1 MFLSQAVSKTYHHG
15 NLRRALLD
23 AAKALIEERGG
34 PDRFTMAEAGRRA
47 GVSSG
52 APYRHF
58 ADRSA
63 LLSAL
68 AQEGQA
74 MLDARI
80 KKIAEPEPGEH
91 FRQIGIAYAAFAAE
105 EPVYFQV
112 MTSPEYGRVDPPHPD
127 ELEFWQ
133 PLSRLLQ
140 GYAPDDALPA
150 HPLLTALAARA
161 LVHGLAHMLAL
172 DILGPFG
179 IERSRARQ
187 LADAITRA
195 VDLIDPSD
203 PGSKGS

>member
-1 MFLSQAVSKTYHHG
+1 MIGAVSKTYHHG

-63 LLSAL
+63 LLTAM
-68 AQEGQA
+68 AQEGQS
-74 MLDARI
+74 MLDVRI
-80 KKIAEPEPGEH
+80 KEVQEAHPDPQEQ
-91 FRQIGIAYAAFAAE
+91 FRQIGITYAAFAAE

-112 MTSPEYGRVDPPHPD
+112 MTSPEYGRPDPPHPD
-127 ELEFWQ
+127 EVEFWQ
-133 PLSRLLQ
+133 PLARMLQ
-140 GYAPDDALPA
+140 SYEPDAELPA

-179 IERSRARQ
+179 IERARARQ

-195 VDLIDPSD
+195 VDLLDPTD
-203 PGSKGS
+203 PKSKGH